1 MWTPAAGQGPYS
13 ISEVRSLEDDHRDHC
28 TRAESETLC
37 AHFLIVDGEYSSEN
51 VVGIT
56 HYESMA
62 FFDETI
68 NDISGG
74 WSLAATVPPFRTVR
88 PS

>member
-1 MWTPAAGQGPYS
+1 M
-13 ISEVRSLEDDHRDHC
+13 EDDHRDHC

-56 HYESMA
+56 HYESVA
-62 FFDETI
+62 FFDEAI

-74 WSLAATVPPFRTVR
+74 WNLAATVPPQDRLPQLKERVSCVELR
-88 PS
+88 RAQAESG